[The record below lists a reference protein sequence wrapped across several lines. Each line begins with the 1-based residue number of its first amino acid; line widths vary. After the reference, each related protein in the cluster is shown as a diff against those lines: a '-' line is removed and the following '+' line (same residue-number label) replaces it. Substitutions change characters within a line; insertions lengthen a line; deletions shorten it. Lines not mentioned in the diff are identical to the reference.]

1 MRPAGFQAT
10 AWSGRTDAGRG
21 VNAER
26 TFLRS
31 AEVNFPT

>member
-1 MRPAGFQAT
+1 MIARSSKT
-10 AWSGRTDAGRG
+10 TTKSNEDALAA